1 MIVMESSISSR
12 ADVKPVRL
20 AFIGAGNRA
29 GKYLSWVEAH
39 PRRAVAVAVADL
51 DPARREAF
59 ARRAGIAPEAT
70 FATAEDLFASP
81 VEADA
86 AVICTPEGV
95 HFAPA
100 MEALERGMDIL
111 LEKPVSPSL
120 EECLT
125 IEAAAA
131 EKGSVAG
138 VCHVLRYHPYFA
150 ALRSLISSREL
161 GEPVSVT
168 HRVKVGID
176 RACHTF
182 VRGPWGDTS
191 MTSPVILSKCCH
203 DVDLLLWMLGDKAA
217 RVESMG
223 SQRWFRPENKP
234 AEAAGR
240 CIDCPIEEECRFSA
254 VDLYRR
260 RGEWTGGFTFPTRA
274 EAVERE
280 LREGRYGRCVY
291 ACGNDAADRQMI
303 LMETERGTIVSLTM
317 DFFTTDD
324 SRHTTITLTGGEITG
339 DGKKITVTPFIGKE
353 RVIDFTDIVAQPF
366 HAGADMALMD
376 DFVSAVANPA
386 HRMRSGISD
395 AIESH
400 RVCLEAEKSR
410 NRHGAEP
417 SAPK

>member
-1 MIVMESSISSR
+1 MIMDTPTSSGRDAS
-12 ADVKPVRL
+12 PVRL
-20 AFIGAGNRA
+20 VFIGAGNRA
-29 GKYLSWVEAH
+29 GKYLSWVESH
-39 PRRAVAVAVADL
+39 PDRAVAVAVADI
-51 DPARREAF
+51 DPVRRDAF
-59 ARRAGIAPEAT
+59 ARRARISPAGV
-70 FATAEDLFASP
+70 FSTAEELFASP
-81 VEADA
+81 IEADA
-86 AVICTPEGV
+86 AVICTPEGA

-100 MEALERGMDIL
+100 MEALRRGLDIL

-120 EECLT
+120 AECEA
-125 IEAAAA
+125 IEAEAA
-131 EKGSVAG
+131 GRGRVAG
-138 VCHVLRYHPYFA
+138 VCHVLRYHPYFS
-150 ALRSLISSREL
+150 ALRSLIASREL

-182 VRGPWGDTS
+182 VRGTWGDTS
-191 MTSPVILSKCCH
+191 LTSPVILSKCCH
-203 DVDLLLWMLGDKAA
+203 DVDLLLWMLGDRAE
-217 RVESMG
+217 RVESVG
-223 SQRWFRPENKP
+223 LRGWFRPDNKP
-234 AEAAGR
+234 AEAAAR
-240 CIDCPIEEECRFSA
+240 CIDCPIERECRFSA

-260 RGEWTGGFTFPTRA
+260 RGEWTGGFTYPTPE

-291 ACGNDAADRQMI
+291 CCDNDAADRQMI
-303 LMETERGTIVSLTM
+303 VMETERGTVVSLTM

-324 SRHTTITLTGGEITG
+324 SRHTTVTLTGGEITG
-339 DGKKITVTPFIGKE
+339 DGQKITVTPFMGPE
-353 RVIDFTDIVAQPF
+353 RVIDFTDIVSLPF

-376 DFVSAVANPA
+376 DFVSAVANPS

-410 NRHGAEP
+410 LRGRGEP